1 MRDQREL
8 GDDTVEAARPRSSG
22 APSARSD
29 ESQADFARAG
39 EGATLKVEDKRYKP
53 PSKSRHATARLL
65 DDLTLERTIDNAAPT
80 DQPADGKPAERTR
93 LDLAPFAAAA
103 GLAAIVALIATK
115 VDWVQYSSAIALG
128 VLAGLVRLIPVQ
140 GPLAKAREIPPSL
153 IFLAAVAFL
162 RSAAGGANS
171 GITVVALLPVFWT
184 ALYGDRRQLCV
195 VTVGMAVFFLAPL
208 VLIGGSAYPASQY
221 RAAVL
226 FLAVGTIIGFTTQ
239 WLVAEV
245 RYQANEAEH
254 REQALEQVAAVMRGM
269 SNSPHARAEVCE
281 AARSIGKASFALLY
295 EPTGKSGAL
304 RTTAMAG
311 IELPPLEIAP
321 GKGSATGQ
329 AFVSRRSFLWSDD
342 AKPCSFDHVM
352 WETFGRPASMLF
364 EPVFSGKEPVG
375 VLVVGWPQK
384 VRAGGTR
391 ATLITLLAHE
401 VATAIKRADLLSQLT
416 DMASTDSLTGLPN
429 RRAWETNL
437 DRALLEG
444 ERFVL
449 AMLDLDHFK
458 DFNDSR
464 GHPAGDRLLKE
475 TAVAWREELR
485 SGDFLARIGGE
496 EFALLLPHCATE
508 DALTVVDRLRR
519 RVRYAQTCSAGI
531 VVQEPGE
538 SAEELM
544 TRVDEALYAAKTA
557 GRDQVSFASAE
568 HPRVPLED
576 TIL

>member
-1 MRDQREL
+1 MRYRREL
-8 GDDTVEAARPRSSG
+8 GENTVEVAGSRANAASG
-22 APSARSD
+22 ARS
-29 ESQADFARAG
+29 EGSQASYAEAS
-39 EGATLKVEDKRYKP
+39 EGATLKLDDKRYKH
-53 PSKSRHATARLL
+53 PSKGRRATKRLH
-65 DDLTLERTIDNAAPT
+65 DSLTLGQPIDNAAPT
-80 DQPADGKPAERTR
+80 EQPAEGKPTERTR
-93 LDLAPFAAAA
+93 LNLAPFAAAA
-103 GLAAIVALIATK
+103 GLAAIVATIATK
-115 VDWVQYSSAIALG
+115 VDWVEYLAAIALG
-128 VLAGLVRLIPVQ
+128 VLAGMVRLIPVR
-140 GPLAKAREIPPSL
+140 GALAKAREIPPSL
-153 IFLAAVAFL
+153 IFLAAVACL
-162 RSAAGGANS
+162 RSSAGGANS
-171 GITVVALLPVFWT
+171 GIAVVALLPVFWT
-184 ALYGDRRQLCV
+184 ALHGDRPQLCV
-195 VTVGMAVFFLAPL
+195 VTVAMAVFFLAPL
-208 VLIGGSAYPASQY
+208 VFVGGAAYPATQY

-226 FLAVGTIIGFTTQ
+226 FLAVGAIIGFTTQ

-321 GKGSATGQ
+321 GTGSATGQ
-329 AFVSRRSFLWSDD
+329 AFVSRRSFLWSEDGE
-342 AKPCSFDHVM
+342 PCSFDRVM

-375 VLVVGWPQK
+375 VLVVGWSQK
-384 VRAGGTR
+384 IRAGGTR

-401 VATAIKRADLLSQLT
+401 VAAAIKRADLLSQLT

-444 ERFVL
+444 EPFVL
-449 AMLDLDHFK
+449 AMFDLDHFK
-458 DFNDSR
+458 NFNDSR

-496 EFALLLPHCATE
+496 EFALLLPRCATD

-519 RVRYAQTCSAGI
+519 RVRYAQTCSAGV

-557 GRDQVSFASAE
+557 GRDRVSLA
-568 HPRVPLED
+568 V
-576 TIL
+576 

>member
-1 MRDQREL
+1 MRDRPVPSE
-8 GDDTVEAARPRSSG
+8 GDY
-22 APSARSD
+22 
-29 ESQADFARAG
+29 
-39 EGATLKVEDKRYKP
+39 ATG
-53 PSKSRHATARLL
+53 RLHNSVA
-65 DDLTLERTIDNAAPT
+65 LE
-80 DQPADGKPAERTR
+80 QPADSVAPAKEPDERAPTERTR
-93 LDLAPFAAAA
+93 LNLAPFAGAA

-115 VDWVQYSSAIALG
+115 VDWAEYLAAIALG
-128 VLAGLVRLIPVQ
+128 VLAGLVRLIPVR
-140 GPLAKAREIPPSL
+140 GRLAKAREIPPSL
-153 IFLAAVAFL
+153 IFLAAVACL
-162 RSAAGGANS
+162 RSSAGGANS
-171 GITVVALLPVFWT
+171 GIAVVALLPVFWT

-208 VLIGGSAYPASQY
+208 VLIGGSAYPPTQY

-311 IELPPLEIAP
+311 IELPSLEIAP
-321 GKGSATGQ
+321 GKSSATGQ
-329 AFVSRRSFLWSDD
+329 AFVSRRSFLWCDGAEPS
-342 AKPCSFDHVM
+342 SFDHAM
-352 WETFGRPASMLF
+352 WEKFGCPASMLF

-375 VLVVGWPQK
+375 VLVVGWSQK
-384 VRAGGTR
+384 IRAGGTR

-437 DRALLEG
+437 DRVLLEG
-444 ERFVL
+444 KPFVL
-449 AMLDLDHFK
+449 AMFDLDHFK

-508 DALTVVDRLRR
+508 DALKVVDRLRK
-519 RVRYAQTCSAGI
+519 RVRYEQTCSAGI
-531 VVQEPGE
+531 IVRESGE
-538 SAEELM
+538 TAEELM
-544 TRVDEALYAAKTA
+544 TRVDEALYAAKTS
-557 GRDQVSFASAE
+557 GRDRASLA
-568 HPRVPLED
+568 V
-576 TIL
+576 

>member
-1 MRDQREL
+1 MRGQREP
-8 GDDTVEAARPRSSG
+8 GDEATVKA
-22 APSARSD
+22 
-29 ESQADFARAG
+29 
-39 EGATLKVEDKRYKP
+39 EDKRHMHPRKT
-53 PSKSRHATARLL
+53 RHATARLH
-65 DDLTLERTIDNAAPT
+65 DGFIAERPIRNLTPPER
-80 DQPADGKPAERTR
+80 PAEDIARPAR
-93 LDLAPFAAAA
+93 PGEGAPRERIGMNLAPFAAAA
-103 GLAAIVALIATK
+103 GLAAVVATIATT
-115 VDWVQYSSAIALG
+115 VDWAEYLAAVALG
-128 VLAGLVRLIPVQ
+128 VLAGLVRSIPVQ
-140 GPLAKAREIPPSL
+140 GQLAKAREIPPSL
-153 IFLAAVAFL
+153 IFLAAVACL

-171 GITVVALLPVFWT
+171 GIAVVALLPVFWT

-195 VTVGMAVFFLAPL
+195 VTAAMAVFFLAPL
-208 VLIGGSAYPASQY
+208 VFVGGTAYPASQY

-226 FLAVGTIIGFTTQ
+226 FLAVGAIIGFTTQ

-269 SNSPHARAEVCE
+269 SNSPRARTEVCQ

-295 EPTGKSGAL
+295 EPVGKSGAL

-311 IELPPLEIAP
+311 IDLPPLEIAP

-329 AFVSRRSFLWSDD
+329 AFVSRRSLLWSQGS
-342 AKPCSFDHVM
+342 ATASFDHTM
-352 WETFGRPASMLF
+352 WQTLGRPASMLF

-375 VLVVGWPQK
+375 VLVVGWPQE
-384 VRAGGTR
+384 VRAGATR

-401 VATAIKRADLLSQLT
+401 VAAAIKRADLLSQLT

-437 DRALLEG
+437 NRMLLER
-444 ERFVL
+444 ESFVL

-475 TAVAWREELR
+475 TAIAWREELR

-508 DALTVVDRLRR
+508 DALTVVDRLRS
-519 RVRYAQTCSAGI
+519 RVRYEQTCSAGI
-531 VVQEPGE
+531 VVQEAGE
-538 SAEELM
+538 SGEDLM
-544 TRVDEALYAAKTA
+544 RRVDEALYAAKTA
-557 GRDQVSFASAE
+557 GRDCVSLA
-568 HPRVPLED
+568 V
-576 TIL
+576 

>member
-1 MRDQREL
+1 
-8 GDDTVEAARPRSSG
+8 
-22 APSARSD
+22 
-29 ESQADFARAG
+29 
-39 EGATLKVEDKRYKP
+39 
-53 PSKSRHATARLL
+53 
-65 DDLTLERTIDNAAPT
+65 
-80 DQPADGKPAERTR
+80 
-93 LDLAPFAAAA
+93 LAPFAAAA
-103 GLAAIVALIATK
+103 GLAAIVAPIATSD
-115 VDWVQYSSAIALG
+115 VDWPLYATAVALG
-128 VLAGLVRLIPVQ
+128 VLAGLLRLIPVR
-140 GPLAKAREIPPSL
+140 GVLAQAREIPPSL
-153 IFLAAVAFL
+153 IFLGAVACL
-162 RSAAGGANS
+162 RSATGGANS
-171 GITVVALLPVFWT
+171 GIAVVALLPVFWT

-195 VTVGMAVFFLAPL
+195 VTAAMAVFFLAPL
-208 VLIGGSAYPASQY
+208 VLFGGVAYPVAQY

-226 FLAVGTIIGFTTQ
+226 FLAVGAIIGFTTQ

-269 SNSPHARAEVCE
+269 PNSPHARAEVCE

-295 EPTGKSGAL
+295 EPIGKSGAL

-311 IELPPLEIAP
+311 IDLPPLDIAP

-329 AFVSRRSFLWSDD
+329 AFVSRRSFLWNEDSTT
-342 AKPCSFDHVM
+342 ASFDHTM
-352 WETFGRPASMLF
+352 WQTLGRPASMLF

-384 VRAGGTR
+384 IRAGGTR

-401 VATAIKRADLLSQLT
+401 VAAAIKRADLLSQLT

-444 ERFVL
+444 EPFVL
-449 AMLDLDHFK
+449 AMFDLDHFK

-496 EFALLLPHCATE
+496 EFALLLPHCAID

-519 RVRYAQTCSAGI
+519 RVRYEQTCSAGI
-531 VVQEPGE
+531 VVQAPGE

-544 TRVDEALYAAKTA
+544 TRVDEALYVAKTS
-557 GRDQVSFASAE
+557 GRDQVSLA
-568 HPRVPLED
+568 V
-576 TIL
+576 